1 MSLSE
6 NQMQDL
12 DTWEHGNMIKTQ
24 RLTTV
29 VKKLSKLDILNQD

>member
-12 DTWEHGNMIKTQ
+12 DTWEHGNMIKT
-24 RLTTV
+24 LTAYDSGKKTV
-29 VKKLSKLDILNQD
+29 